1 MGMKYSSKLTRV
13 AAAVAL
19 SLTMAGNAI
28 ANDTT
33 SGIRGRV
40 IDQSG
45 NIASDAV
52 VTITHLPS
60 GTTKTLEVNNTGTFL
75 ANGLRVGGPY
85 TVTVKDASGTK
96 TLENIFLSLGEVQA
110 LTVGLES
117 QESVESIVV
126 TGTLTNSNYGEKGP
140 ASNFSLTDLEN
151 APAMNRDIKDLVRID
166 PRVYV
171 NEADN
176 DGIQCAGASSR
187 FNSLTLDG
195 IRANDNFG
203 LNRNGYPTIRQPFSY
218 DAIDQVAVELAPFDV
233 QYGGFTAC
241 NINAVTKTGTNEF
254 HGGMFYDYTSDSLTG
269 DKIADDKVA
278 IGDFTQERYGFTVGG
293 PILEDQLFFF
303 VAYEH
308 LDGADL
314 FDRGPEGSGRA
325 VEVAGFSQDEYNE
338 ILDIAQ
344 NIYGYQP
351 GENISSRANEDDKLL
366 VKLDW
371 QISDEHRATLVY
383 NYNDGN
389 QTNEADNDADEFEF
403 SDHYYEQN
411 AKLES
416 FIVSLFSD
424 WSDNFSTELRVGH
437 SELDQS
443 VTPLGG
449 LGFGEVQIRTGEKV
463 NGRGTGPTVYLG
475 ADDSRHAN
483 KLNYKTDTIRVAGK
497 YLWGDHIFTAGYELE
512 SFDVFNLFVQ
522 EALGEYRFDSI
533 DDFRNGIAARITYE
547 NARNTNNPDDAAAK
561 FKYTAHTVYLQDEYY
576 FIDYDLTVTAGVR
589 YDWYTS
595 DDLPPENTTIEDV
608 YGFSNQQNMDGRD
621 LIQPRLGF
629 NWMVDDQLEVRGGV
643 GLYSGG
649 NPNVWISNSYSNN
662 GVIQL
667 ENRDESGTPL
677 FDMQWT
683 GEGRPIHDIPQ
694 HLYDNVANGIGR
706 NGGVNLMDPDFEI
719 PSEWKYALGATY
731 TFENDYVLMADFLY
745 SDKQD
750 AAIISDISRVRT
762 GDLAPD
768 GRPIY
773 DSVNGRRQDFMLT
786 NVQGDSGYSSTFSL
800 ALSKTHD
807 FGLDWSVSYAYT
819 ESKEVSP
826 MTSSVAFSNY
836 ANIATSDPQNPGVTT
851 SNYEIPHRFTFRLG
865 YSHEFFENYATKI
878 NVFGT
883 INEGRPYSYVLD
895 NGFAFGDT
903 VGFVERH
910 LMYIPTG
917 PDDSNVVFGPD
928 FDKDAFFAFL
938 EDRGLD
944 KFGGQIMNRNSLSSQ
959 WWTKIDL
966 QVTQELPGFAEGH
979 EANAYF
985 IIENLGNL
993 IDSGEGLMY
1002 ETAFPR
1008 AQDAISF
1015 GGIENG
1021 KYLYD
1026 EFNANNVNQ
1035 TVVSDA
1041 SLYQIRIGI
1050 RYKF

>member
-1 MGMKYSSKLTRV
+1 MKYSSKLTRV

-52 VTITHLPS
+52 VTIVHEPS
-60 GTTKTLEVNNTGTFL
+60 GLTKTIEVNNTGTFL

-96 TLENIFLSLGEVQA
+96 KLENIFLSLGEVQA

-117 QESVESIVV
+117 QENIESIVV

-241 NINAVTKTGTNEF
+241 NINAVTKSGTNEY
-254 HGGMFYDYTSDSLTG
+254 HGGMFYDYTSDSFTG
-269 DKIADDKVA
+269 NK
-278 IGDFTQERYGFTVGG
+278 IGDNSVTVGDFSQKRYGFTVGG

-308 LDGADL
+308 QDSADL
-314 FDRGPEGSGRA
+314 FDRGPVGSGRA
-325 VEVAGFSQDEYNE
+325 VEVQGLSQEDYNE

-344 NIYGYQP
+344 TVYGYEP
-351 GENISSRANEDDKLL
+351 GANLSSRPNEDDKLL

-371 QISDEHRATLVY
+371 QINDEHRATLVY

-389 QTNEADNDADEFEF
+389 ITNESDSDSNEFEF
-403 SDHYYEQN
+403 SNHYYEQS

-424 WSDNFSTELRVGH
+424 WTDNFSTELRIGH

-449 LGFGEVQIRTGEKV
+449 LTFGEVQV
-463 NGRGTGPTVYLG
+463 NTYNPATDASATVYLG

-483 KLNYKTDTIRVAGK
+483 KLNYKTDTVRLSGK
-497 YLWGDHIFTAGYELE
+497 YLLGDHIITGGYEME

-522 EALGEYRFDSI
+522 EALGEFRFSSI
-533 DDFRNGIAARITYE
+533 EDFRNGFANRVIYE
-547 NARNTNNPDDAAAK
+547 NARGTNNVNDAAAK
-561 FKYTAHTVYLQDEYY
+561 FKYTAHTFYLQDEYY
-576 FIDYDLTVTAGVR
+576 FIDYDLTVTAGLR
-589 YDWYTS
+589 YDRYTS
-595 DDLPPENTTIEDV
+595 NDLPPENPVIQEV

-621 LIQPRLGF
+621 LIQPRVGF

-662 GVIQL
+662 GVVQL
-667 ENRDESGTPL
+667 ENSLRNVNL
-677 FDMQWT
+677 FDLAWT
-683 GEGRPIHDIPQ
+683 GNGQPIHNVPQ
-694 HLYDNVANGIGR
+694 DLYDNVANGIGS
-706 NGGVNLMDPDFEI
+706 NGGVNLMDPNFEI

-750 AAIISDISRVRT
+750 AAIISDITRVRT
-762 GDLAPD
+762 GELAPD
-768 GRPIY
+768 GRPLY
-773 DSVNGRRQDFMLT
+773 ESVNGRSQDFMLT
-786 NVQGDSGYSSTFSL
+786 NVKGDSGYSSTFSL
-800 ALSKTHD
+800 ALSKVHD

-836 ANIATSDPQNPGVTT
+836 TAATTDPENPGVTT
-851 SNYEIPHRFTFRLG
+851 SNYEIPHRFTFRVG
-865 YSHEFFENYATKI
+865 YSHEFIDNYATKFSL
-878 NVFGT
+878 FGT

-895 NGFAFGDT
+895 GNGGAFGDSI
-903 VGFVERH
+903 GFIDRH

-917 PDDSNVVFGPD
+917 PDDSKVVFGPD
-928 FDKDAFFAFL
+928 FDTDAYFAFL
-938 EDRGLD
+938 KDRGLD

-959 WWTKIDL
+959 WWTKLDFQI
-966 QVTQELPGFAEGH
+966 TQELPGFMEGH
-979 EANAYF
+979 KASAYL
-985 IIENLGNL
+985 IVENLGNL
-993 IDSGEGLMY
+993 LDSGEGLMY
-1002 ETAFPR
+1002 ETSFPR
-1008 AQDAISF
+1008 AQAIVGF

-1021 KYLYD
+1021 KYLYNSFK
-1026 EFNANNVNQ
+1026 EGEGNQ
-1035 TVVSDA
+1035 TVVTDA
-1041 SLYQIRIGI
+1041 SLYQIRLGV

>member
-1 MGMKYSSKLTRV
+1 MKYSSKITRV

-33 SGIRGRV
+33 SSIRGRV

-52 VTITHLPS
+52 VTIVHGPS
-60 GTTKTLEVNNTGTFL
+60 GASKTIEVNDTGTFL

-96 TLENIFLSLGEVQA
+96 KLENIFLSLGEVQA

-117 QESVESIVV
+117 QENIESIVV

-269 DKIADDKVA
+269 NK
-278 IGDFTQERYGFTVGG
+278 IGDESVTVGAFTQERYGFTVGG

-303 VAYEH
+303 IAYEH

-314 FDRGPEGSGRA
+314 FDRGPVGSGRA
-325 VEVAGFSQDEYNE
+325 VEVADFTQEKYNE

-344 NIYGYQP
+344 NVYGYEP
-351 GENISSRANEDDKLL
+351 GDNLSSRPNEDDKLL
-366 VKLDW
+366 IKLDW
-371 QISDEHRATLVY
+371 QISDDHRATLVY

-389 QTNEADNDADEFEF
+389 QTSESDGDADEFEF
-403 SDHYYEQN
+403 SNHYYEQS

-424 WSDNFSTELRVGH
+424 WTDNFSTEIRVGH

-449 LGFGEVQIRTGEKV
+449 LGFGEVQIRTGELV
-463 NGRGTGPTVYLG
+463 NGRPSGSTVYLG

-483 KLNYKTDTIRVAGK
+483 KLNYKTDTLRISGK
-497 YLWGDHIFTAGYELE
+497 YLWGDHVFSAGYELE
-512 SFDVFNLFVQ
+512 TFDVFNLFVQ
-522 EALGEYRFDSI
+522 EALGEYRFDTI
-533 DDFRNGIAARITYE
+533 EDFRNGIASRITYE
-547 NARNTNNPDDAAAK
+547 NARLTNNPDDAAAK
-561 FKYTAHTVYLQDEYY
+561 FKYSANTVYLQDEYY
-576 FIDYDLTVTAGVR
+576 FIDYDLTVTAGLR

-595 DDLPPENTTIEDV
+595 NDLPAENTAIEEI

-621 LIQPRLGF
+621 LIQPRVGF
-629 NWMVDDQLEVRGGV
+629 NWMVDDQLEVRGGF

-667 ENRDESGTPL
+667 ENQDRTRTPL

-683 GEGRPIHDIPQ
+683 GSGRPIHDIPQ
-694 HLYDNVANGIGR
+694 HLYDAVANGEGR
-706 NGGVNLMDPDFEI
+706 NGGVNIMDPNFEI

-731 TFENDYVLMADFLY
+731 TFENDYVLMADILY

-750 AAIISDISRVRT
+750 AAIISDITRQRT
-762 GDLAPD
+762 SELAPD

-773 DSVNGRRQDFMLT
+773 ESINGRSQDFMLT
-786 NVQGDSGYSSTFSL
+786 NVKGDSGHSTTFSL
-800 ALSKTHD
+800 ALNKSHD

-836 ANIATSDPQNPGVTT
+836 LAATTDPENPGVTT
-851 SNYEIPHRFTFRLG
+851 SNYEIPHRFTFRVG
-865 YSHEFFENYATKI
+865 YSHEFFDNYATKFSL
-878 NVFGT
+878 FGT
-883 INEGRPYSYVLD
+883 INEGRPYSYVFD
-895 NGFAFGDT
+895 GNGGAFGDS
-903 VGFVERH
+903 VGFIDRH
-910 LMYIPTG
+910 LIYVPTG
-917 PDDSNVVFGPD
+917 PDDDKVVFGPD
-928 FDKDAFFAFL
+928 FDKDAFFAFVK
-938 EDRGLD
+938 ERGLD
-944 KFGGQIMNRNSLSSQ
+944 KYSGQIMDRNSLSSQ
-959 WWTKIDL
+959 WWTKLDFQI
-966 QVTQELPGFAEGH
+966 TQELPGLMDGH
-979 EANAYF
+979 KANAYL

-993 IDSGEGLMY
+993 LDSGEGLMY
-1002 ETAFPR
+1002 ETSFPR
-1008 AQDAISF
+1008 AQDAIGF

-1021 KYLYD
+1021 KYLYNS
-1026 EFNANNVNQ
+1026 FNASKVNQ

-1041 SLYQIRIGI
+1041 SLYQIRIGV